1 MKILF
6 LDLDGVL
13 NTWQYS
19 NLLIKNGLSEFDE
32 KDVIQIESHMI
43 SSGRYFLMMPNIC
56 SGSTFPYS

>member
-32 KDVIQIESHMI
+32 KDVIQIGDCNLNCVSKEK
-43 SSGRYFLMMPNIC
+43 Y
-56 SGSTFPYS
+56 Y

>member
-19 NLLIKNGLSEFDE
+19 KLLIKNGLSEFDE
-32 KDVIQIESHMI
+32 KDVIQIESHI
-43 SSGRYFLMMPNIC
+43 CCFLYLQRFFLCI
-56 SGSTFPYS
+56 

>member
-32 KDVIQIESHMI
+32 KDVIQIESHI
-43 SSGRYFLMMPNIC
+43 CCFLYLQRFFLCI
-56 SGSTFPYS
+56 